1 MVEATYAI
9 IVGLA
14 VGIAAGAVSAFLGWN
29 KSGEPFESRKF
40 ISGVVTG
47 IIAGIV
53 AVLAQTNVLQN
64 AADDATFIISLV
76 TIFIAVIGVDSIR
89 TAVTGSIRSK
99 LSNPEG
105 VKLQEGK

>member
-1 MVEATYAI
+1 M
-9 IVGLA
+9 
-14 VGIAAGAVSAFLGWN
+14 FRWN

-40 ISGVVTG
+40 VSGVVTG

-53 AVLAQTNVLQN
+53 AVLAQTSVLQS

-76 TIFIAVIGVDSIR
+76 VIFVAVIGVDNVR

-99 LSNPEG
+99 VLNPQG
-105 VKLQEGK
+105 IKQEQ

>member
-1 MVEATYAI
+1 MVEATFAI
-9 IVGLA
+9 IVGLV
-14 VGIAAGAVSAFLGWN
+14 VGIAAGATSAFLGWN

-40 ISGVVTG
+40 LSGVVTG

-53 AVLAQTNVLQN
+53 AVLAQTSALQN

-76 TIFIAVIGVDSIR
+76 IIFIAVIGVDNVR

-99 LSNPEG
+99 ITNPQG
-105 VKLQEGK
+105 IKQEGK